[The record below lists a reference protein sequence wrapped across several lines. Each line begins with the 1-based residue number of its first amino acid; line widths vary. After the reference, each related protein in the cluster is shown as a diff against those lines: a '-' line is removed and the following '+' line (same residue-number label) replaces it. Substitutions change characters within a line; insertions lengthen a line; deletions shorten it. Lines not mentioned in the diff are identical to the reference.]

1 MSDEVTS
8 EELEE
13 LEDFEELAT
22 GNSKK
27 KMLVIVGILFVVC
40 NIGWGAAFLFSDK
53 GAAEAASPPAEGAQ
67 ADSPDAADEDAPAG
81 DEADEPDDKSDK
93 SRKTGPMLKLDPF
106 VVNLDEPRGSHY
118 LRVAIELEVKDE
130 DTLPQV
136 EERMVVLRDRF
147 ISALSSKRLA
157 DLTRPQDKEA
167 LRDELLDL
175 SREAT
180 GKRMVRGVY
189 FTEFLTQ

>member
-8 EELEE
+8 EELED
-13 LEDFEELAT
+13 LEDLEDLSAK
-22 GNSKK
+22 GSKK
-27 KMLVIVGILFVVC
+27 KMVIIAGLLFVVC
-40 NIGWGAAFLFSDK
+40 NIGWGAAFLLSDK
-53 GAAEAASPPAEGAQ
+53 GSAEAAAPPSESAQ
-67 ADSPDAADEDAPAG
+67 ADEPGDGADTSPAEADED
-81 DEADEPDDKSDK
+81 EDDSR

-118 LRVAIELEVKDE
+118 LRVAIELELKDDDAKAE
-130 DTLPQV
+130 V

-147 ISALSSKRLA
+147 ISALSSKRLS

-180 GKRMVRGVY
+180 GKRMIRGVY

>member
-1 MSDEVTS
+1 VSDEVTS
-8 EELEE
+8 EELED
-13 LEDFEELAT
+13 LEDIEELAK
-22 GNSKK
+22 GSSKK
-27 KMLVIVGILFVVC
+27 KMLVIVGLLFVVC

-53 GAAEAASPPAEGAQ
+53 GAAEAAAPPTEGAQ
-67 ADSPDAADEDAPAG
+67 ADSPDGPAGDEAPAG
-81 DEADEPDDKSDK
+81 DEEESVDKADKA
-93 SRKTGPMLKLDPF
+93 RKTGPMLKLDPF

-130 DTLPQV
+130 DTLAQV

-180 GKRMVRGVY
+180 GKRMVQGVY

>member
-8 EELEE
+8 EELED
-13 LEDFEELAT
+13 LEDLDELAAK
-22 GNSKK
+22 GSKK
-27 KMLVIVGILFVVC
+27 KLVIIAGLLFVVC
-40 NIGWGAAFLFSDK
+40 NIGWGAAFLLTDK
-53 GAAEAASPPAEGAQ
+53 GSAEAAAPPSEAAQ
-67 ADSPDAADEDAPAG
+67 AEEPG
-81 DEADEPDDKSDK
+81 DGDGAEADKGEADKDEEDSR

-118 LRVAIELEVKDE
+118 LRVAIELELKDE
-130 DTLPQV
+130 EVKTEV

-147 ISALSSKRLA
+147 ISALSSKRLS

-180 GKRMVRGVY
+180 GKRMIRGVY

>member
-1 MSDEVTS
+1 MS
-8 EELEE
+8 EEITPEELEDLEE
-13 LEDFEELAT
+13 LEGT

-27 KMLVIVGILFVVC
+27 KLIIIVGLLFVVC
-40 NIGWGAAFLFSDK
+40 NIGWGAAFMLSDN
-53 GAAEAASPPAEGAQ
+53 GAAEAAAPPAEGAQ
-67 ADSPDAADEDAPAG
+67 ADEAAGGDAEDVEGEKDE
-81 DEADEPDDKSDK
+81 EK
-93 SRKTGPMLKLDPF
+93 SRTTGPMLKLDPF
-106 VVNLDEPRGSHY
+106 VVNLDEPRGTHY

-130 DTLPQV
+130 EALARV
-136 EERMVVLRDRF
+136 EERNVVLRDRF
-147 ISALSSKRLA
+147 ISALSSKRLG

-180 GKRMVRGVY
+180 STRTVKGVY